1 MEDFIGSKSD
11 FQKIYQIKEQQRI
24 EILHDDGLRQQY
36 DQRLLQEL
44 QQLRTQNEQE
54 MQILREEI
62 ASQYEKK
69 VKNILLI
76 IHARFLIDRN
86 NLMKLSF
93 CLKKLRNLSN
103 RTVKRSYD

>member
-1 MEDFIGSKSD
+1 
-11 FQKIYQIKEQQRI
+11 
-24 EILHDDGLRQQY
+24 
-36 DQRLLQEL
+36 
-44 QQLRTQNEQE
+44 

-86 NLMKLSF
+86 NLMKL
-93 CLKKLRNLSN
+93 LRDLSN
-103 RTVKRSYD
+103 RTVKRSDD